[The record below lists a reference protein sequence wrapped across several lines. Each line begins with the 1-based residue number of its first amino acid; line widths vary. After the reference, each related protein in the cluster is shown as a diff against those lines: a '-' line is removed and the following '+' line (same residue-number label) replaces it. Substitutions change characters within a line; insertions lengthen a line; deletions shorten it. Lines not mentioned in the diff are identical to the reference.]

1 MLEKSYKS
9 KRFLCIYSQTLKS
22 QGLKNRLICRCNIEK
37 RAEFRVLDLQQKAA
51 DSSDAPDAPDAP
63 DVPDALEMLKVVVGG
78 VGEHNTFC
86 NLVVVFR
93 L

>member
-1 MLEKSYKS
+1 M
-9 KRFLCIYSQTLKS
+9 T
-22 QGLKNRLICRCNIEK
+22 GLTGCNIEK

-51 DSSDAPDAPDAP
+51 DSSDAPDAPDA
-63 DVPDALEMLKVVVGG
+63 LEMLKVVVGG
-78 VGEHNTFC
+78 VGEHNTIC